1 MIIIYKLIVNG
12 ENIIDYSNNISWNND
27 TDLLGTQL
35 SFDSIKE
42 IVTGTV
48 VQFFNDDTE
57 IFRGIALNPVKK
69 RWTWSYTCQ
78 DYSFYLKKDK
88 VIKQFNGMTAR
99 SAIESLLGEAYITGN
114 IVEIPTVIDKIYA
127 NKTLA
132 DIIDDIL
139 EQSQD
144 DQGMEYFKEI
154 EGNILYIRKLE
165 EMKINPDIILPKE
178 IDINMSMENMINKV
192 TIISGDYENAVVQAT
207 AEDTTNQWFYG
218 VLADIQ
224 TIDDKNIAQAQ
235 NIANNTLLTKNKV
248 EYSSSFE
255 VIAINGG
262 DTIKSNRMI
271 YIHAGD
277 RLNGYYKIK
286 TTQHTLSKGKHKVN
300 ITITW

>member
-1 MIIIYKLIVNG
+1 MV
-12 ENIIDYSNNISWNND
+12 
-27 TDLLGTQL
+27 QL
-35 SFDSIKE
+35 
-42 IVTGTV
+42 
-48 VQFFNDDTE
+48 FNDDAE
-57 IFRGIALNPVKK
+57 IFRGILLNPVKK

-88 VIKQFNGMTAR
+88 VIKQFNGMAAS
-99 SAIESLLGEAYITGN
+99 SAIESILGEAYITGD
-114 IVEIPTVIDKIYA
+114 IVEIPTAIDKIYA

-139 EQSQD
+139 EQSTD
-144 DQGMEYFKEI
+144 DQGIEYFKEI

-178 IDINMSMENMINKV
+178 IDIDMSMENMVNKITV
-192 TIISGDYENAVVQAT
+192 ISGTDENAVVQAI

-224 TIDDKNIAQAQ
+224 TVDDKNVAQSQ
-235 NIANNTLLTKNKV
+235 NIANNTLAAKNKV
-248 EYSSSFE
+248 EYSSTFE
-255 VIAINGG
+255 AVAINGG
-262 DTIKSNRMI
+262 DTIKANRMI

-277 RLNGYYKIK
+277 RLDGYYKIK

-300 ITITW
+300 ITIIW